1 MKNQS
6 EFISCFKDMTSV
18 EIDLK
23 EIFEREKESLE
34 TAILIREVED
44 AFLRLFA
51 EGRMNGTVHTCVGQ
65 EFSAVAVAGKLKGGD
80 WITSNHRCH
89 GHFIAKTGDWKGL
102 IDELM
107 GLESGVCAGV
117 GSSQH
122 LFSPGFL
129 SNGPQGSLVPVG
141 TGISLHHKLSESGNI
156 TVSFIGEGT
165 LGEGNVYEAMN
176 LANCLRV
183 PQLFVCENN
192 LYSQSTPQAEV
203 LAGDIESRARAFGLK
218 TFESDTWDIEDL
230 FSNASA
236 AIDYVRKNNQ
246 PAFFLISTYRLY
258 AHSKGDDDRSSDEV
272 NFFHSCDSLTR
283 LLELPAAQNSKQK
296 MQKIVQQHIDSR
308 PTKYLSLDDY
318 IKDQLPICNPN
329 SQKQIDNKR
338 IRMNQ
343 ALNAAYRKQ
352 LENGAFFIGED
363 IKDPYGGAFKVSQ
376 GLSTEYPEQVITTPI
391 SEDAIT
397 GLGIGLSMMGSQ
409 AYVEIMFGDF
419 ITHTFDQVVTNASKF
434 YHMYAFQAS
443 APVRIRTPMGGKRG
457 YGPTHSQSLEK
468 HFLGIDNFAVVAL
481 TSLVDPIETIREL
494 ANYSCP
500 ALIVEN
506 KLDYSKFLWQKPN
519 ELCAEIVGGNLGS
532 LVISPKG
539 ADPTCTVVTYGGLA
553 REIAENIG
561 TIFIE
566 TDEICELVVPLCLHP
581 MNIEPIKRSAMAT
594 GRLLVM
600 EEGSAPFGYGS
611 ELLAKLHESDVA
623 DLKMSR
629 IGAIPVPIPSVFSL
643 ENEVLP
649 STNSIIAALT
659 TRQEK
664 LQ

>member
-6 EFISCFKDMTSV
+6 EYLSHFKDMTSV
-18 EIDLK
+18 DIDLDG
-23 EIFEREKESLE
+23 IFKKEKEAIE
-34 TAILIREVED
+34 TAILIREVEE

-65 EFSAVAVAGKLKGGD
+65 EFSAVAVAGRLMDGD

-89 GHFIAKTGDWKGL
+89 GHFIAKTRDWKGL

-122 LFSPGFL
+122 LFRPGFL
-129 SNGPQGSLVPVG
+129 SNGPQGSLVPVA
-141 TGISLHHKLSESGNI
+141 TGISLHHKLSKNGNI

-176 LANCLRV
+176 LASCLCV

-203 LAGDIESRARAFGLK
+203 LAGDIEARARAFGLK
-218 TFESDTWDIEDL
+218 TYESDTWNIEDL
-230 FSNASA
+230 FNNASA
-236 AIDYVRKNNQ
+236 AIDYVRKKNQ
-246 PAFFLISTYRLY
+246 PAFLLISTYRLN

-272 NFFHSCDSLTR
+272 DFFQSCDSLTR
-283 LLELPAAQNSKQK
+283 LMNLPAVQNSKQK
-296 MQKIVQQHIDSR
+296 MRKIVQQHIDSR
-308 PTKYLSLDDY
+308 SEKYLSLEDY
-318 IKDQLPICNPN
+318 IKDQLPICGSNN
-329 SQKQIDNKR
+329 QKQIENKR

-343 ALNAAYRKQ
+343 ALNEAYRKQ
-352 LENGAFFIGED
+352 LDNGAFFIGED

-376 GLSTEYPEQVITTPI
+376 GFSTEFPEQVITTPI
-391 SEDAIT
+391 SEEAIT

-409 AYVEIMFGDF
+409 TYVEIMFGDF
-419 ITHTFDQVVTNASKF
+419 ITHTFDQIVSNASKF
-434 YHMYAFQAS
+434 HHMYAFQTS

-481 TSLVDPIETIREL
+481 TSLVDPTETIHEL
-494 ANYSCP
+494 ANLSCP

-519 ELCAEIVGGNLGS
+519 ELRAEIVGSNLGS
-532 LVISPKG
+532 LIISPKG
-539 ADPTCTVVTYGGLA
+539 ADPTCTVVAYGGLA
-553 REIAENIG
+553 REIAEDIV

-566 TDEICELVVPLCLHP
+566 TDELCELIVPLCLHP
-581 MNIEPIKRSAMAT
+581 MDIEPIKRSAMAT

-611 ELLAKLHESDVA
+611 ELLAKLHESGVA
-623 DLKMSR
+623 NLKMSR

-649 STNSIIAALT
+649 STNSIISALT
-659 TRQEK
+659 TKQEN